1 MIAPR
6 DTQDKALVILALDPT
21 LDPTLDILGKD

>member
-6 DTQDKALVILALDPT
+6 DTQEKALVILALDPT
-21 LDPTLDILGKD
+21 LDILGKD